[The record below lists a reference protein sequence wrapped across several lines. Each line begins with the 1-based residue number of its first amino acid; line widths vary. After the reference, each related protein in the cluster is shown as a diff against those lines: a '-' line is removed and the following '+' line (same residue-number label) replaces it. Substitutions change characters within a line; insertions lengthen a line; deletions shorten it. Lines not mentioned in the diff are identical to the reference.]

1 MANIDNI
8 QDFINSVTKQ
18 AYGETAVT
26 ATDLTGLISLGNTVL
41 SSTENVD
48 KYTGALVDRIG
59 KTIISNR
66 KYNSPENGI
75 LMDTFSF
82 GAIMQK
88 IYVAPLKAVKNPKYD
103 LTDGTAIDQYVI
115 TKPTV
120 KQKLFDGRDLW
131 EIDVT
136 IPDDQLATAF
146 TSWEQMAAFIDAIYM
161 AVDNSLEMQ
170 LESTANMAYA
180 NFIGEKLIA
189 QTKPSAKG
197 VHCVHLLQAYNTAAG
212 KTITAAEA
220 LRDTEFLKFASKTIR
235 LYIKRM
241 AKPSVLFNAES
252 YVRHTPSDL
261 LRVTMLSD
269 FVECFD
275 TYLQSDTF
283 HNDFVALPNHREIPY
298 WQGTG
303 DGYGFNEIS
312 TIDITTASGTA
323 VKQTGVVCLLND
335 VEAIGM
341 MINNPRVTSSPHNA
355 KGEYTNY
362 FYKSEIRYFNDL
374 SEQGIVFTVTDTPY
388 SAG

>member
-1 MANIDNI
+1 MANIDSI
-8 QDFINSVTKQ
+8 QDFVNSVTAQ
-18 AYGETAVT
+18 AYGETAVK
-26 ATDLTGLISLGNTVL
+26 ATDLTGLISLGSTVL

-48 KYTGALVDRIG
+48 RYTGALVDRIG

-82 GAIMQK
+82 GSIMQK

-197 VHCVHLLQAYNTAAG
+197 VHCVHLLQAYNTATG
-212 KTITAAEA
+212 KTITAANA
-220 LRDTEFLKFASKTIR
+220 LSDIDFLKFASKTIR

-241 AKPSVLFNAES
+241 AKPSILFNTES
-252 YVRHTPSDL
+252 YVRHTPADL

-303 DGYGFNEIS
+303 DGYGFNEVA
-312 TIDITTASGTA
+312 TVDITTASGTA

-335 VEAIGM
+335 IEAIGM

-355 KGEYTNY
+355 KGEYTNF

-388 SAG
+388 SAS

>member
-1 MANIDNI
+1 MAHINNI
-8 QDFINSVTKQ
+8 QDFVNSVTKQ

-26 ATDLTGLISLGNTVL
+26 ATDLTGLITLGNTVL
-41 SSTENVD
+41 SSTDSVD

-75 LMDTFSF
+75 LMDAFSF

-88 IYVAPLKAVKNPKYD
+88 IYVAPLDAVKNPKYD

-146 TSWEQMAAFIDAIYM
+146 NSWEQMAAFIDAIYM

-170 LESTANMAYA
+170 LESTSNMAYA

-189 QTKPSAKG
+189 QTKAGAKG
-197 VHCVHLLQAYNTAAG
+197 VHVVHLLQQYNTATSQ
-212 KTITAAEA
+212 TITATDA
-220 LRDTEFLKFASKTIR
+220 LRNEGFLKFASKTIR
-235 LYIKRM
+235 LYIKRLT
-241 AKPSVLFNAES
+241 KPSVLFNSEG
-252 YVRHTPSDL
+252 YVRHTPEAL
-261 LRVTMLSD
+261 QRVTMLSD
-269 FVECFD
+269 FVQSFD
-275 TYLQSDTF
+275 SYLQSDTF

-303 DGYGFNEIS
+303 EGYGFDEIS
-312 TIDITTASGTA
+312 TIDITTASGAA
-323 VKQTGVVCLLND
+323 VKQSGVVCLIND
-335 VEAIGM
+335 LEAIGM
-341 MINNPRVTSSPHNA
+341 MINNPRITSSPHNG

-388 SAG
+388 TGA